1 MRTNIVIDDQLL
13 AEALRLSRSRT
24 KKEVVHKAL
33 LEFVRNKKKLNLKE
47 LKGRVRFAEGYDYKK
62 MRIR

>member
-13 AEALRLSRSRT
+13 AEALKLSRAKT

-33 LEFVRNKKKLNLKE
+33 REFVRNKKKLDLKE
-47 LKGRVRFAEGYDYKK
+47 LKGRVRFAEGYNYKK
-62 MRIR
+62 MRSR

>member
-13 AEALRLSRSRT
+13 AEALRLSRAKT

-62 MRIR
+62 MRS